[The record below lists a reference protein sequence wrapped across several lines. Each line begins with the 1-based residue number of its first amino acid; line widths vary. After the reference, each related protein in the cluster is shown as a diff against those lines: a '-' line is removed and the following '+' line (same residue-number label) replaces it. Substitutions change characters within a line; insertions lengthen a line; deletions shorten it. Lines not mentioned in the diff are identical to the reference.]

1 MTERVINR
9 DGLQTY
15 LETLIPT
22 RQVRVRETDKGI
34 TLEPV
39 EDKSYRSPLRG
50 LAADSG
56 FTVDKYLQSKQE
68 EKELE
73 REQDLRL

>member
-22 RQVRVRETDKGI
+22 RQVRVRETEKGI

-39 EDKSYRSPLRG
+39 EEKS
-50 LAADSG
+50 
-56 FTVDKYLQSKQE
+56 
-68 EKELE
+68 
-73 REQDLRL
+73 